1 MRNQYQ
7 TYQDFMIQ
15 QPFFSFD
22 VLHYEEQTQQE
33 PFAARYYAFTTE
45 GNPPDTGQRIHVLH
59 SGRLSGHRLY
69 PAARYL

>member
-33 PFAARYYAFTTE
+33 PFAAPFQMA
-45 GNPPDTGQRIHVLH
+45 L
-59 SGRLSGHRLY
+59 
-69 PAARYL
+69 